1 MPALLDMIGYVA
13 SFIILVSLLMSS
25 VKKLRLIN
33 LFGSVIFAVYG
44 FLILSYPTAV
54 MNIGIVLIDLYYLV
68 KMYKEK
74 DQFKLVK
81 TDANSAL
88 FTDFFAFYKEDIK
101 SFMDIKFDLNDPSL
115 NIYFVT
121 RNVVPAGLFISKKEG
136 NKLTIYIDY
145 TIPMYRDFKIGSY
158 LYDPSSSLCT
168 DENIIYLS
176 SKPGSVKHRSYLEKM
191 GFVAVKKSSGL
202 MMEKTLKK

>member
-1 MPALLDMIGYVA
+1 MPALLDMIGYIA

-44 FLILSYPTAV
+44 FMILSYPTAV
-54 MNIGIVLIDLYYLV
+54 MNIGIVLIDLYYLI

-81 TDANSAL
+81 THASAEL
-88 FTDFFAFYKEDIK
+88 FTDFFDFYKEDIK
-101 SFMDIKFDLNDPSL
+101 SFMDVKLDLKDPDL

-121 RNVVPAGLFISKKEG
+121 RNVVPAGLFISKKDG
-136 NKLTIYIDY
+136 NKLTIFIDY

-158 LYDPSSSLCT
+158 LYDASSALCT
-168 DENIIYLS
+168 DDNVIYLS
-176 SKPGSVKHRSYLEKM
+176 SKPGSVKHREYLEKM
-191 GFVAVKKSSGL
+191 GFVAIEKSTGL
-202 MMEKTLKK
+202 MMEKSLKK

>member
-1 MPALLDMIGYVA
+1 MPALLDMIGYIA

-44 FLILSYPTAV
+44 FMILSYPTAV
-54 MNIGIVLIDLYYLV
+54 MNIGIVLIDLYYLI

-81 TDANSAL
+81 TDASAEL
-88 FTDFFAFYKEDIK
+88 FTDFFDFYKEDIK
-101 SFMDIKFDLNDPSL
+101 SFMDVKLDLKDPDL

-121 RNVVPAGLFISKKEG
+121 RNVVPAGLFISKKDG
-136 NKLTIYIDY
+136 NKLTIFIDY

-158 LYDPSSSLCT
+158 LYDASSALCT
-168 DENIIYLS
+168 DDNVIYLS
-176 SKPGSVKHRSYLEKM
+176 SKPGSVKHREYLEKM
-191 GFVAVKKSSGL
+191 GFVAIEKSTGL